1 MTRRRGGTTDP
12 DSPLTVRVRT
22 ALADDPS
29 TREVPMFGGLSFM
42 VDEKMLV
49 SVGRDGT
56 LLVRID
62 PDRHRALLEVP
73 GTRPAEMGT
82 GRPMGPSWIR
92 VDPDALG
99 TDDAVRRWITVARE
113 HRAASTGRD
122 TS

>member
-1 MTRRRGGTTDP
+1 MTTRRGGPTNP
-12 DSPLTVRVRT
+12 DSSLTERVRA
-22 ALADDPS
+22 ALADEPS
-29 TREVPMFGGLSFM
+29 AREVPMFGGLSFM

-49 SVGRDGT
+49 SVGRDGAM
-56 LLVRID
+56 LVRID
-62 PDRHRALLEVP
+62 PSRHHELLEVP

-99 TDDAVRRWITVARE
+99 TDDAVRRWIDVARE
-113 HRAASTGRD
+113 HRAASTRRA